1 MGDFKN
7 STFVHKYKWPS
18 WLPNHREITDYTL
31 NCQVDFNSFFFLYV
45 DSQTNVKLP
54 QFASLIINESS
65 KSGKMIQ

>member
-31 NCQVDFNSFFFLYV
+31 NCQVDFNSFFFSLRGF
-45 DSQTNVKLP
+45 TNKCETP
-54 QFASLIINESS
+54 TICFTYY
-65 KSGKMIQ
+65 K

>member
-1 MGDFKN
+1 MGDFKY

-45 DSQTNVKLP
+45 VSQTNVKLP
-54 QFASLIINESS
+54 KFASLIISESS
-65 KSGKMIQ
+65 KSGEMIL